1 MVSVAQRTRWAT
13 DGRAVAGEEP
23 LHHRADGVVA
33 VQRRGR
39 WRRGRRAVRRCAA
52 RRPAGPSRSDLP
64 ARRCRSAGPSRSP
77 LRSSRPTAVTSCR
90 RRQRT
95 LPARRRSSP
104 STSRLSTAGSSSPS
118 VATARGHRAEHLRPG
133 QVEQPSHVLRGDVVP
148 RRAQHV
154 GADHVAGVDRLAD
167 DRVRCPARAHR
178 QRPARQG
185 CVLRLDGQQVA
196 YGVGRV
202 GVRRTDQPLGGKP
215 PRQHVV
221 EVHRAACHAEPRWT
235 GAGERIDL
243 CARRPSGA
251 LPGWTLGCPRR
262 GDPLARRP
270 RARRKAGHCG
280 QVLAGVLSRLRWHGH
295 DHAAQAARTRREPC
309 LQPRRSG
316 AARRHDG
323 LRRVGRTPSTRPAP

>member
-1 MVSVAQRTRWAT
+1 MRLARHVHLDECACQVGDRGQDLALGQRGPADQVGHRR
-13 DGRAVAGEEP
+13 RAVAGEEP

-39 WRRGRRAVRRCAA
+39 GDAVVEQCVGVLPVDQRARADQTFQLGDADQLPESLALEVLAA
-52 RRPAGPSRSDLP
+52 DGGDELP
-64 ARRCRSAGPSRSP
+64 P
-77 LRSSRPTAVTSCR
+77 
-90 RRQRT
+90 RQRT
-95 LPARRRSSP
+95 LLGQEAQQPVHLAP
-104 STSRLSTAGSSSPS
+104 DHGGILEPQ

-221 EVHRAACHAEPRWT
+221 EVHRGSLPRRAPVGRCRRAYQSVRAAPGWRAPGVDTRVST
-235 GAGERIDL
+235 S
-243 CARRPSGA
+243 RRPTG
-251 LPGWTLGCPRR
+251 
-262 GDPLARRP
+262 
-270 RARRKAGHCG
+270 
-280 QVLAGVLSRLRWHGH
+280 
-295 DHAAQAARTRREPC
+295 
-309 LQPRRSG
+309 
-316 AARRHDG
+316 
-323 LRRVGRTPSTRPAP
+323 PSTTCASKSRPLRTGPGRSPV